1 MHDCR
6 HTAATLMLRSGAT
19 PHEVALILGH
29 SSSQVTEK
37 FYLHPDLSD
46 RAKAMDKLESTAEKY
61 FN

>member
-1 MHDCR
+1 
-6 HTAATLMLRSGAT
+6 MLRGGAT
-19 PHEVALILGH
+19 SHEVALILGH